1 VKSPTSEIP
10 GVLPPSE
17 TSRFTVDGLQPQ
29 VAVEPKSGEEIGDLL
44 RLAGSQNWGIV
55 PFGAGTKQGMGNSL
69 RRFDVALSLANFNRV
84 PEYQPEDLVVK
95 VESGCRLVD
104 LQRTLAPDN
113 LFLPIDPPYYNESTL
128 GGIVASN
135 ASGPW
140 RFAHG
145 TMRDFLLGISV
156 VQPDGTRTKFGAR
169 VVKNVTGYDM
179 CKLYVGSFGTLG
191 ILTDFYFKLK
201 PLPPCEKTVLVV
213 LKGLSEVG
221 LALDQLFSS
230 PLTPLAVELLN
241 PAALAVL
248 NQSISLTDSKEGY
261 SLVVRFGEVE
271 TAVKWQVEQL
281 EKLWGPLCAKGI
293 ILGDIV
299 EQNLLWEVLRE
310 DRPYLN
316 GFQGSVIKLKING
329 KSNQLVELTQRLES
343 FKEKMEGQVFV
354 KSHAGSGVIRAFFHF
369 ATSPVQ
375 EQRMVT
381 CVQELRSHLRPSRG
395 SVIVESLPLALKEAI
410 DVWGYHSKDK
420 SLMQR
425 IKNEY
430 DPQGRLNPGRFVV

>member
-1 VKSPTSEIP
+1 M
-10 GVLPPSE
+10 
-17 TSRFTVDGLQPQ
+17 DGLQPQ

-201 PLPPCEKTVLVV
+201 PLQPEMYSVLSDAGKDGRSEIHLPFGMPRFVNARTLKAMLGAKPWDRLFRKT
-213 LKGLSEVG
+213 GTG
-221 LALDQLFSS
+221 WNICPD
-230 PLTPLAVELLN
+230 
-241 PAALAVL
+241 
-248 NQSISLTDSKEGY
+248 SLQIDITDSSKVFRLG
-261 SLVVRFGEVE
+261 
-271 TAVKWQVEQL
+271 KIQVL
-281 EKLWGPLCAKGI
+281 
-293 ILGDIV
+293 
-299 EQNLLWEVLRE
+299 
-310 DRPYLN
+310 
-316 GFQGSVIKLKING
+316 S
-329 KSNQLVELTQRLES
+329 
-343 FKEKMEGQVFV
+343 
-354 KSHAGSGVIRAFFHF
+354 
-369 ATSPVQ
+369 
-375 EQRMVT
+375 
-381 CVQELRSHLRPSRG
+381 
-395 SVIVESLPLALKEAI
+395 
-410 DVWGYHSKDK
+410 
-420 SLMQR
+420 
-425 IKNEY
+425 
-430 DPQGRLNPGRFVV
+430 

>member
-1 VKSPTSEIP
+1 MKSPTSEIP
-10 GVLPPSE
+10 GTLPSSE
-17 TSRFTVDGLQPQ
+17 TSRFIVDGLQPQ
-29 VAVEPKSGEEIGDLL
+29 VAVEPKSVEEIGELL
-44 RLAGSQNWGIV
+44 RLAGTQKWGIV
-55 PFGAGTKQGMGNSL
+55 PFGAGTKQRIGNPL
-69 RRFDVALSLANFNRV
+69 RRFDVAISLANFNRV
-84 PEYQPEDLVVK
+84 PEYEPEDLVVK

-113 LFLPIDPPYYNESTL
+113 LFLPLDPPYYNESTL
-128 GGIVASN
+128 GGMVASN

-140 RFAHG
+140 RFGHG

-156 VQPDGTRTKFGAR
+156 VHPDGTPTRFGAR

-221 LALDQLFSS
+221 LALDKLFSS
-230 PLTPLAVELLN
+230 PLTPSAVELLN

-271 TAVKWQVEQL
+271 NAVKWQVEQL
-281 EKLWGPLCAKGI
+281 ERLWEPLCAKGI

-310 DRPYLN
+310 DRSYLN
-316 GFQGSVIKLKING
+316 GFQGSVIKLKVNG

-343 FKEKMEGQVFV
+343 FKEKMKCQVYI
-354 KSHAGSGVIRAFFHF
+354 KSHAGSGIIRAFLHL
-369 ATSPVQ
+369 ATSPP
-375 EQRMVT
+375 EQQTMVA
-381 CVQELRSHLRPSRG
+381 CVQGLRSYLRPYRG
-395 SVIVESLPLALKEAI
+395 TVIIESLPLALKGTI
-410 DVWGYHSKDK
+410 DVWGCDTKDK
-420 SLMQR
+420 YLMQR
-425 IKNEY
+425 IREKY
-430 DPQGRLNPGRFVV
+430 DPLGTLNPGRFVV